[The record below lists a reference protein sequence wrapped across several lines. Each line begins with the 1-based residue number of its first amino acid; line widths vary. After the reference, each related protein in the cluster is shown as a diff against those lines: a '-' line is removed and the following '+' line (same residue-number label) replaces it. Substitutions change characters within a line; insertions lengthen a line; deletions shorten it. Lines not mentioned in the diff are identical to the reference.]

1 MDFNILK
8 YILVYL
14 LTICSLPI
22 YGQSKKTIK
31 QLNSA
36 KKEITINNYEGAINL
51 LDKILEKRKTT
62 LMHFFTR
69 NLQG

>member
-8 YILVYL
+8 YILIYL

-22 YGQSKKTIK
+22 YAQSKKTIK

-36 KKEITINNYEGAINL
+36 KKDITINNYEAAINL
-51 LDKILEKRKTT
+51 LDKILEKEENN
-62 LMHFFTR
+62 FS
-69 NLQG
+69 